1 MDDAKDTNLNNEEDN
16 ADARHQ
22 LSTQL
27 FVEQPLAIDQTPPS
41 RLSGIVGV
49 VLKAKCNYFGPSEV
63 KNKPVE
69 TEHGESLTPQVV
81 SEGPKESWDSKEVWF
96 AGTHSDMYVAD

>member
-1 MDDAKDTNLNNEEDN
+1 LDDAKDTNLNNEEDN

-22 LSTQL
+22 LSTPL
-27 FVEQPLAIDQTPPS
+27 FVEQSLSIGQTPPN

-49 VLKAKCNYFGPSEV
+49 VLKAKSDYFRFSKV
-63 KNKPVE
+63 KNKQVE
-69 TEHGESLTPQVV
+69 TEHYESLTPQVM